1 MKVVFYLAFLRKMDK
16 SDLNHHDGLTP
27 IGNIQMQEMQI
38 LGAGYRSKFLG
49 ARLPVIFLPIK
60 NKH

>member
-1 MKVVFYLAFLRKMDK
+1 MDK